1 MSFIQRSERAPHM
14 PMMNAA
20 QWLFLLTGLIL
31 AYLVLP
37 LFFFILYTSLVIDR
51 GVQAGRFTLQHFE
64 NIVESFGDIQT
75 LLANSVIFLVGSV
88 GIVLAYGTVLA
99 WLVER

>member
-1 MSFIQRSERAPHM
+1 M

-20 QWLFLLTGLIL
+20 QWLFLLTGLTL

-37 LFFFILYTSLVIDR
+37 PFFFILHTSLVIDR

-64 NIVESFGDIQT
+64 NIIESAIFAEQELDHGTPSLIC
-75 LLANSVIFLVGSV
+75 LL
-88 GIVLAYGTVLA
+88 
-99 WLVER
+99 